1 MQGTFLHIYDTH
13 VDSIFGYC
21 LKQTR
26 SKEVAKVMT
35 REIFA
40 KTWDSVTPDFSA
52 SDVKKVLY
60 TVAANSIK
68 QPVQQKSASYLIPSF
83 VA

>member
-13 VDSIFGYC
+13 VDEIFQYC
-21 LKQTR
+21 YQQTGN
-26 SKEVAKVMT
+26 KDVAKVLT
-35 REIFA
+35 KEIFA
-40 KTWDSVTPDFSA
+40 KTWDTVTPSHTKA
-52 SDVKKVLY
+52 QIKTMLY

-68 QPVQQKSASYLIPSF
+68 DPVQQKSVSYLIPTF